1 MILGNTSH
9 LTHTLFLFCCGDILK
24 SHKEDFPDLDI
35 PELQQSPSHWAP
47 NSCHSVNGLALS
59 ILLSSL
65 QTPFFCKGEGCKQL
79 GLLRPRGFI
88 LPEPQHR
95 LSSGMVK
102 GEPYW
107 QASVSS
113 PPLKGEPCW
122 PLVSSPPR
130 LSPHVTSSSRP
141 TKDGR
146 WGAWSGTPPWL
157 SVSLCHPRS

>member
-79 GLLRPRGFI
+79 DCHLEWSKGNHIGRHQYHPLPSKGNHVGRHWNHPLPAWVLMSQVLLLQARTEDGERGRV
-88 LPEPQHR
+88 LH
-95 LSSGMVK
+95 
-102 GEPYW
+102 
-107 QASVSS
+107 
-113 PPLKGEPCW
+113 
-122 PLVSSPPR
+122 
-130 LSPHVTSSSRP
+130 
-141 TKDGR
+141 
-146 WGAWSGTPPWL
+146 L
-157 SVSLCHPRS
+157 SVRSIQLTYITQR